1 MTNNDLFKSIQNILY
16 TICVYSNLILANARN
31 GYGKIIFVRGFL
43 FLPFLQA
50 ILLQLS
56 DVMRDSFLL
65 FAAIRFK
72 SGLLPGQSKSVY
84 LSSFSLVWVA
94 QNSHWNLINRWEHPS
109 HSKCYKMKLKMYI
122 QAYRKQTS
130 C

>member
-1 MTNNDLFKSIQNILY
+1 MTNNDLFKSIQNIHY

-56 DVMRDSFLL
+56 DVMRDLFLL

-72 SGLLPGQSKSVY
+72 SGLSRP
-84 LSSFSLVWVA
+84 
-94 QNSHWNLINRWEHPS
+94 II
-109 HSKCYKMKLKMYI
+109 KLLLFFFQPPFGLY
-122 QAYRKQTS
+122 
-130 C
+130 